1 MQTTLAI
8 EMALRLTF
16 SRQQQRF
23 TRWVAVFATLG
34 LALGVASLITV
45 MSVMNG
51 LAGELRGRLLSVI
64 PHAEVTLADNAA
76 GTSGTSLD
84 PEAFKALEHIAD
96 AHFFLRSP
104 VMIRGLFA
112 NRGAVLSG
120 VPVTEEGYRG
130 PKVTVVSGSLES
142 LVDDFSVALGEPLAA
157 SLGVSVG
164 DPVDLFMPS
173 ASLTPFGVL
182 PRYRKLTVAGI
193 VTVGTSVEA
202 TLTLVSTRTAQRLL
216 GSSASDGIRLYAEN
230 PEAIAVWQSEVQAAL
245 PEGYALSTWADSN
258 QALFR
263 AIRME
268 KLTVALLLAAVILV
282 AAFNIVSTLTMSV
295 TEKRSD
301 IAAMRVMGLS
311 RAMVQSVFLYHG
323 LILAVVGTALGTV
336 TGLLLSHYLDTVMQW
351 IEDIFGWGL
360 FDPSIY
366 YIAGLPVDIQGGD
379 IALSV
384 IGALVL
390 SLLAALYPAYRAS
403 RIQPA
408 EALGGLS

>member
-1 MQTTLAI
+1 MQTRLAV

-23 TRWVAVFATLG
+23 TRWVAIFATLG

-64 PHAEVTLADNAA
+64 PHAEITLVDEALVSTN
-76 GTSGTSLD
+76 LD
-84 PEAFKALEHIAD
+84 PEPFIALEHITD
-96 AHFFLRSP
+96 AHHFLRSP
-104 VMIRGLFA
+104 VMVRGLFA

-120 VPVTEEGYRG
+120 IPVTEQGYRG
-130 PKVTVVSGSLES
+130 PRVAVVSGSLEG
-142 LVDDFSVALGEPLAA
+142 LAGDFSIALGEPLAA

-164 DPVDLFMPS
+164 DSVDLFMPS

-182 PRYRKLTVAGI
+182 PRYRKLTVTAI

-202 TLTLVSTRTAQRLL
+202 TLALVSTETAQRLL
-216 GSSASDGIRLYAEN
+216 ARSTSDGIRLYADN
-230 PEAIAVWQSEVQAAL
+230 PEAIAVWQSEVQAVI
-245 PEGYALSTWADSN
+245 PEGYVLSTWADSN

-268 KLTVALLLAAVILV
+268 KVTVGLLLAAVILV

-311 RAMVQSVFLYHG
+311 RTMVQRVFLYHG
-323 LILAVVGTALGTV
+323 LILALCGTALGALI
-336 TGLLLSHYLDTVMQW
+336 GLVLSHHLGTVMRW
-351 IEDIFGWGL
+351 IEGVFGWGL

-366 YIAGLPVDIQGGD
+366 YIAGLPVDIQGTD

-403 RIQPA
+403 LIQPA
-408 EALGGLS
+408 EALGGMS

>member
-1 MQTTLAI
+1 MQTTLAV

-64 PHAEVTLADNAA
+64 PHAEITLADDAA
-76 GTSGTSLD
+76 RASSALD
-84 PEAFKALEHIAD
+84 PEVFSALEHITD
-96 AHFFLRSP
+96 AHYFLRSP
-104 VMIRGLFA
+104 VMIRGLFV

-120 VPVTEEGYRG
+120 IPVTEEGYRG
-130 PKVTVVSGSLES
+130 PRVSVVSGSLES
-142 LVDDFSVALGEPLAA
+142 LSDDFNVALGEPLAA

-164 DPVDLFMPS
+164 DSVELFMPS

-182 PRYRKLTVAGI
+182 PRYRKLTVAAV

-202 TLTLVSTRTAQRLL
+202 TLALVSTRTAQRLL
-216 GSSASDGIRLYAEN
+216 ARSASDGIRLYADN
-230 PEAIAVWQSEVQAAL
+230 PEAIAVWQSEVQAVI
-245 PEGYALSTWADSN
+245 PEGYVLSTWADSN

-268 KLTVALLLAAVILV
+268 KVTVALLLAAVILV

-311 RAMVQSVFLYHG
+311 STMVQRVFLYHG
-323 LILAVVGTALGTV
+323 LILAVFGTALGTM
-336 TGLLLSHYLDTVMQW
+336 TGLLLSYYLETVMRW
-351 IEDIFGWGL
+351 IEGIIGWGL

-390 SLLAALYPAYRAS
+390 SVLAALYPAYRAS

>member
-1 MQTTLAI
+1 MQTTLAV
-8 EMALRLTF
+8 EMALRLTI

-64 PHAEVTLADNAA
+64 PHAEITLADEA
-76 GTSGTSLD
+76 GASDTLD
-84 PEAFKALEHIAD
+84 LDAFRALEHITD
-96 AHFFLRSP
+96 AHYFIRSP

-120 VPVTEEGYRG
+120 IPVTEEGYRG
-130 PKVTVVSGSLES
+130 PQVSVVSGNLENLS
-142 LVDDFSVALGEPLAA
+142 DDFSVALGEPLAA

-164 DPVDLFMPS
+164 DSVELFMPS
-173 ASLTPFGVL
+173 ASLTPLGVL
-182 PRYRKLTVAGI
+182 PRYRKLTVTAI

-202 TLTLVSTRTAQRLL
+202 TLALVSTRTAQRLL
-216 GSSASDGIRLYAEN
+216 SRSASDGIRLYVNN
-230 PEAIAVWQSEVQAAL
+230 PEAIAVWQSEVRAVM
-245 PEGYALSTWADSN
+245 PDGYLFSTWADSN

-268 KLTVALLLAAVILV
+268 KVAVALLLAAVILV

-311 RAMVQSVFLYHG
+311 STMVQRVFLYHG
-323 LILAVVGTALGTV
+323 LILAVFGTALGTLA
-336 TGLLLSHYLDTVMQW
+336 GLLLSNYLETFMRW
-351 IEDIFGWGL
+351 IEGIFGWGL

-366 YIAGLPVDIQGGD
+366 YIAGLPVDIKGGD
-379 IALSV
+379 IAMSV

>member
-1 MQTTLAI
+1 
-8 EMALRLTF
+8 
-16 SRQQQRF
+16 
-23 TRWVAVFATLG
+23 
-34 LALGVASLITV
+34 
-45 MSVMNG
+45 
-51 LAGELRGRLLSVI
+51 
-64 PHAEVTLADNAA
+64 
-76 GTSGTSLD
+76 
-84 PEAFKALEHIAD
+84 
-96 AHFFLRSP
+96 
-104 VMIRGLFA
+104 MIRGLFA

-130 PKVTVVSGSLES
+130 PRVSVVSGSLES
-142 LVDDFSVALGEPLAA
+142 LTDDFNVALGEPLAA

-164 DPVDLFMPS
+164 DSVELFMPS
-173 ASLTPFGVL
+173 ALLTPFGVL
-182 PRYRKLTVAGI
+182 PRYRKLTVAAI
-193 VTVGTSVEA
+193 VTAGTSVEA
-202 TLTLVSTRTAQRLL
+202 TLALVSTGTAQRLL
-216 GSSASDGIRLYAEN
+216 ARSASDGIRLYANN
-230 PEAIAVWQSEVQAAL
+230 PEAIAVWQSEVQAVM
-245 PEGYALSTWADSN
+245 PEGYVLSTWADTN

-268 KLTVALLLAAVILV
+268 KVTVALLLAAVILV

-311 RAMVQSVFLYHG
+311 STMVQKVFLYHG
-323 LILAVVGTALGTV
+323 LILALVGTALGTM
-336 TGLLLSHYLDTVMQW
+336 TGLLLSYYLETVMRW
-351 IEDIFGWGL
+351 IEGIIGWGL

>member
-1 MQTTLAI
+1 MQTSLAI

-64 PHAEVTLADNAA
+64 PHAEVTLADEA
-76 GTSGTSLD
+76 GASGTLT
-84 PEAFKALEHIAD
+84 PEVFRALEHITD
-96 AHFFLRSP
+96 AHYFLRSP

-120 VPVTEEGYRG
+120 IPVTEEGYRG
-130 PKVTVVSGSLES
+130 PRVSVVSGSLES
-142 LVDDFSVALGEPLAA
+142 LIDDFNVALGEPLAA

-164 DPVDLFMPS
+164 DSVELFLPS

-182 PRYRKLTVAGI
+182 PRYRKLTVAAI

-202 TLTLVSTRTAQRLL
+202 TLALVSTGTAQRLL
-216 GSSASDGIRLYAEN
+216 AGSASDGIRLYANN
-230 PEAIAVWQSEVQAAL
+230 PEAIAVWQSEVQAVM
-245 PEGYALSTWADSN
+245 PEGYVLSTWADTN

-268 KLTVALLLAAVILV
+268 KVTVALLLAAVILV

-295 TEKRSD
+295 TEKR
-301 IAAMRVMGLS
+301 
-311 RAMVQSVFLYHG
+311 
-323 LILAVVGTALGTV
+323 
-336 TGLLLSHYLDTVMQW
+336 
-351 IEDIFGWGL
+351 
-360 FDPSIY
+360 
-366 YIAGLPVDIQGGD
+366 
-379 IALSV
+379 
-384 IGALVL
+384 
-390 SLLAALYPAYRAS
+390 
-403 RIQPA
+403 
-408 EALGGLS
+408 